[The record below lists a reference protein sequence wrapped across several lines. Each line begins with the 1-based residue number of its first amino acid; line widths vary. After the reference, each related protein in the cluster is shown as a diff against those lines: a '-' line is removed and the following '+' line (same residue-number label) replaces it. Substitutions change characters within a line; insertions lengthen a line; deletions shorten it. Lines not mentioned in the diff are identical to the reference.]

1 MKTETI
7 LTTDNKKAAETLWTV
22 ASAAFLNRY
31 SKEKENSCE

>member
-22 ASAAFLNRY
+22 ASTAS
-31 SKEKENSCE
+31 SKNNNCLGGQSL